1 MNAVELS
8 KVFNADDFEDRIYAM
23 WKDAGY
29 FSPVD
34 GDAGESGG
42 GEVNDGDGENA
53 PFVIVIPPPNVTG
66 VLHMGHGLNNSMQ
79 DILIRYWRMKGR
91 PTLWVPGTDHAGIA
105 TQNVVERKLIAEGT
119 SREAL
124 GREKFVERTWKVKDE
139 HHAIITRQL
148 EKIGASCDWSRERF
162 TLDDGLSE
170 AVTEVFVTLYERDL
184 VYRGEYLINWCPSCG
199 TALSDDEVEHAET
212 HGNIWHIRYPVV
224 DPGNESAEE
233 SALGW
238 IEVATTR
245 PETMLGDT
253 AVAVH
258 PEDERYAALVGKHV
272 RLPLTDRVLPI
283 VADSYV
289 DREFGSGA
297 VKITPAHD
305 ANDWAIGERHNLD
318 RINILNA
325 DATLNENVPEKY
337 RGLSV
342 RDGRAAVVADLEA
355 LGYLVRVEE
364 HTHQVGRCYRCDTVV
379 EPWVSTQWFVRMKPL
394 AEKALNAWRNG
405 EIRFYPKHWEN
416 TYTHWLEN
424 IRDWCISRQLWW
436 GHRIPVW
443 YDEDTGEMI
452 VSRTDPTTDPA
463 NAGRRLT
470 QDPDVLDTWFSS
482 WLWPFSTLGWPEQT
496 EDLKRFYPTTSLVT
510 AYDIIFFWVSRMIM
524 AGLEFMGEVPFR
536 DIYITGL
543 VRDIQ
548 GRKMSKSLGNGID
561 PLDIVARYGADAH
574 KFTLAYLSVQGYDVP
589 IAPDSFQLGSK
600 FANKIW
606 NATRYLL
613 MNLEGRSIV
622 PFEEIELRDVDRWI
636 YYRLDRAVRV
646 VNAGMETYRMD
657 EASRGVYEFFWNDFC
672 DWYIEASK
680 LDLYADDDSEK
691 DRAVSLLLYV
701 LEESLR
707 LMHPFMSFISEE
719 IYQRLPR
726 ELQPADGTGT
736 LSGYA
741 GSAAEQH
748 GRPTAVI
755 VAHYP
760 QVSSARSAPESERAA
775 AGFAGVQELVRGI
788 RTMRSEFTIP
798 PNRTFDLY
806 VRYAD
811 DREELGTFFDRNRD
825 LVAML
830 GGIERMEVGTD
841 DTRRSGAVAV
851 VGSGFEAYL
860 YIRELIDVDAQ
871 LARLDKSI
879 AKTRKG
885 LKQAE
890 GKLSSDGFLSKAKP
904 EVVEKERAKA
914 DDLRDQLQRM
924 EAVRGELADA

>member
-1 MNAVELS
+1 MQAVELN
-8 KVFNADDFEDRIYAM
+8 KTFNADDFEDRVYAM
-23 WKDAGY
+23 WKEAGY
-29 FSPVD
+29 FQPVHH
-34 GDAGESGG
+34 GDPERD
-42 GEVNDGDGENA
+42 ND

-66 VLHMGHGLNNSMQ
+66 VLHMGHGLNNSLQ
-79 DILIRYWRMKGR
+79 DILIRYYRMQGR

-105 TQNVVERKLIAEGT
+105 TQNVVERKLVAEGT
-119 SREAL
+119 SREEL
-124 GREKFVERTWKVKDE
+124 GREKFVERTWQVKDD
-139 HHAIITRQL
+139 HHATITRQL

-162 TLDDGLSE
+162 TLDEGLSH
-170 AVTEVFVTLYERDL
+170 AVKEVFVSLYERDL
-184 VYRGEYLINWCPSCG
+184 IYRGEYLINWCPSCG
-199 TALSDDEVEHAET
+199 TALSDDEVEHAEKR
-212 HGNIWHIRYPVV
+212 GYIWHIRYPIV
-224 DPGNESAEE
+224 DPNATEGREGSI
-233 SALGW
+233 GW

-258 PEDERYAALVGKHV
+258 PEDERYTTLVGKSV
-272 RLPLTDRVLPI
+272 RLPLTGRVIPI

-305 ANDWAIGERHNLD
+305 QNDWEIGDRHNLE
-318 RINILNA
+318 RINVLTA
-325 DATLNENVPEKY
+325 TATLNDNVPERY

-342 RDGRAAVVADLEA
+342 TDGRAAVVADLQDQ
-355 LGYLVRVEE
+355 GYLVRREDHV
-364 HTHQVGRCYRCDTVV
+364 HQVGHCYRCNSVV

-394 AEKALNAWRNG
+394 AKKALAAWRND
-405 EIRFYPKHWEN
+405 EIRFYPRHWEN

-443 YDEDTGEMI
+443 YDDATGEMI
-452 VSRTDPTTDPA
+452 VSRTDPTEDPQYS
-463 NAGRRLT
+463 GRALR

-482 WLWPFSTLGWPEQT
+482 WLWPFSTLGWPDKT
-496 EDLKRFYPTTSLVT
+496 DDLHHYYPTTSLVT

-543 VRDIQ
+543 VRDIN

-561 PLDIVARYGADAH
+561 PLDIVAEYGADAH
-574 KFTLAYLSVQGYDVP
+574 KFTLAYLSVQGSDVP

-613 MNLEGRSIV
+613 MNLEGRTIV
-622 PFEEIELRDVDRWI
+622 PFQEILLDDVDRWI
-636 YYRLDRAVRV
+636 YFRLDQAIQTVSR
-646 VNAGMETYRMD
+646 GMANYRMD
-657 EASRGVYEFFWNDFC
+657 EASRAVYEFFWNDFC

-680 LDLYADDDSEK
+680 LNLYADDDAKK

-719 IYQRLPR
+719 IYQKLPA
-726 ELQPADGTGT
+726 ELEPADGSST
-736 LSGYA
+736 LPGYHRDTASSGR
-741 GSAAEQH
+741 
-748 GRPTAVI
+748 GRPDAVI
-755 VAHYP
+755 VSRYP
-760 QVSSARSAPESERAA
+760 RTLKSRSDADSRRAA
-775 AGFAGVQELVRGI
+775 KGFGGLKELVRGI

-798 PNRTFDLY
+798 PSTKFDLY
-806 VRYAD
+806 VH
-811 DREELGTFFDRNRD
+811 FSFDRSD
-825 LVAML
+825 LGDFFRSHTELISML
-830 GGIERMEVGTD
+830 GGIEAMEVGQD
-841 DTRRSGAVAV
+841 SSRRSGAIAV

-860 YIRELIDVDAQ
+860 YIRELIDVEAQ
-871 LARLDKSI
+871 LARLDKNI

-890 GKLSSDGFLSKAKP
+890 EKLSSEGFLGKANP
-904 EVVEKERAKA
+904 EVVEKEREKA
-914 DDLRDQLQRM
+914 ADLKDQLGRM
-924 EAVRGELADA
+924 EAIRRELGGS